1 MSEILTAKEVSEM
14 LKINL
19 FTLYSLTRRKVVP
32 SIRIGRLVRYDL
44 ESLRKFIEAHTVK
57 QETKGD

>member
-14 LKINL
+14 LKINI
-19 FTLYSLTRRKVVP
+19 FTLYSLTRKKVIP

-44 ESLRKFIEAHTVK
+44 KLVKKFIETHTVK
-57 QETKGD
+57 QEAET

>member
-19 FTLYSLTRRKVVP
+19 FTVYSLTRKKVIP

-44 ESLRKFIEAHTVK
+44 KLIKKFIETHTVTQAPK
-57 QETKGD
+57 ED